1 MDGAEQSRVVT
12 EEYLR
17 LLNLNSHN
25 SRETTLPSFLLLNSK
40 LIHRILI
47 LFQIRGGRK
56 SSSSSGKRRRGI
68 IIIKILP
75 LSVRCSAKTLWRKL
89 SLRKTVRHN
98 SIFIFG
104 GCRRRRTEMH
114 THIKAHST
122 FLPSFTS
129 PLSTDWMKDCHKLT
143 GIERTNFSGVFV
155 CVLIY
160 FTTHTRRMET
170 I

>member
-1 MDGAEQSRVVT
+1 MDGWMEQSRVVT

-89 SLRKTVRHN
+89 LLRKTVRHN

-129 PLSTDWMKDCHKLT
+129 HHSPLTEW
-143 GIERTNFSGVFV
+143 RTVTNLRELKGRTFQVSL
-155 CVLIY
+155 CAC
-160 FTTHTRRMET
+160 
-170 I
+170 

>member
-1 MDGAEQSRVVT
+1 MDGWMEQSRVVT

-47 LFQIRGGRK
+47 LFQIRGRRK

-75 LSVRCSAKTLWRKL
+75 QSVRCSAETLWRKL

-122 FLPSFTS
+122 FRPSFTS
-129 PLSTDWMKDCHKLT
+129 HHSPLTEW
-143 GIERTNFSGVFV
+143 RTVTNLRELKGRTFQVSL
-155 CVLIY
+155 CAC
-160 FTTHTRRMET
+160 
-170 I
+170 